1 MVVAVAVACVF
12 GAGSLISGPIEVVG
26 EGYQFTEGPVW
37 TTDGELI
44 FSDIPADTVYRAD
57 QSIVFRPS
65 GNSNGLTLDGDGRI
79 IRCEHG
85 NRRVVRIEKDGS
97 ITILADA
104 YGGKKLN
111 SPNDA
116 IWRSDGTVY
125 FTDPPYGLGDR
136 EPEQPVNGVY
146 AIEPTGGVRRIA
158 EDFDRPNGIALSPD
172 GARLY
177 VADTERG
184 HIRVFDLDEQ
194 GNATGGAE
202 LCKVPSPDGIRVDT
216 DGRIWATSLR
226 GVVVLTPSGTE
237 LETIAF
243 PQIPANCAFG
253 GRDGKTLFA
262 TARTGVYS
270 VQTGATGLVGGWDRE
285 WSPL

>member
-1 MVVAVAVACVF
+1 MVFAVVVAF
-12 GAGSLISGPIEVVG
+12 SLGAGSLVSGQIEVVA
-26 EGYQFTEGPVW
+26 EGHQFTEGPVW

-57 QSIVFRPS
+57 KSIVFRPS
-65 GNSNGLTLDGDGRI
+65 GNSNGLTLDGDGRV
-79 IRCEHG
+79 IRCEHA
-85 NRRVVRIEKDGS
+85 NRRVVRVEKDGS

-104 YGGKKLN
+104 YDGRKLN

-116 IWRSDGTVY
+116 IWRSDGTVF

-136 EPEQPVNGVY
+136 PSEQPVNGVY
-146 AIEPTGGVRRIA
+146 AIEPAGRVRRIA
-158 EDFDRPNGIALSPD
+158 EDFERPNGIALSPD
-172 GARLY
+172 GNRLY
-177 VADTERG
+177 VADSQRG
-184 HIRVFDLDEQ
+184 HIRAFSLDEK
-194 GNATGGAE
+194 GNASGGEE

-216 DGRIWATSLR
+216 EGRIWATSLR
-226 GVVVLTPSGTE
+226 GVVVFTASGTE

-270 VQTGATGLVGGWDRE
+270 VQTGATGLVGGWPR
-285 WSPL
+285 